1 RELLYGVAHFLGW
14 HFDVEGAPTAL
25 GTSSIPPATTM
36 VFELHYP
43 EQVQDEA
50 SAQEEAG
57 YYYVRTYTWT
67 PEFGQREVV
76 LDACS

>member
-36 VFELHYP
+36 AFELHYH
-43 EQVQDEA
+43 EA

-67 PEFGQREVV
+67 PEFGQQEVV
-76 LDACS
+76 LDACSGVE